1 MPCHDA
7 DTICT
12 FTNRYGWAVSSG
24 PKAVSASVC
33 VVAAD
38 PLLRAGV
45 IAHLTAPGITL
56 VDEDAVV
63 DGTIAVLVTPTFDE
77 LAERRLDSLHTKA
90 RVTAILVPV
99 TLEDLAFLRAI
110 ASGVRGIVWRHQAT
124 RSTLR
129 RAVAAVAAGN
139 GSLPADLT
147 GKLITRARRSQL
159 RPQGGFERRN
169 LLTARELDVLHLVA
183 EGYDTHEIA
192 ERLAYSERTI
202 KTILHDV
209 TTRLAL
215 RNRSHAVAFLIR
227 RGLL

>member
-1 MPCHDA
+1 
-7 DTICT
+7 
-12 FTNRYGWAVSSG
+12 V
-24 PKAVSASVC
+24 VSASVC

-45 IAHLTAPGITL
+45 IAHLTAPGVLL
-56 VDEDAVV
+56 VEEDAVT
-63 DGTIAVLVTPTFDE
+63 DATIAVLVTGTFDAE
-77 LAERRLDSLHTKA
+77 AERRLDALHAKA
-90 RVTAILVPV
+90 RVRGILVPV
-99 TLEDLAFLRAI
+99 ALDDLAFLRAI
-110 ASGVRGIVWRHQAT
+110 AGGVRGIVWRHDAT
-124 RSTLR
+124 RGALR
-129 RAVAAVAAGN
+129 RAVGAVAAGH
-139 GSLPADLT
+139 GSLPPDLT

-169 LLTARELDVLHLVA
+169 LLTRRELDVLHLVA
-183 EGYDTHEIA
+183 DGYDTHEIA